1 MTKKQLAEVVIILDT
16 VQTKLQRIEEYVQ
29 GFDPT
34 KASINRLKSRQ
45 QILEG
50 IRQEFEEETQYEYEI
65 LDSKNDEM
73 KQIHIRSRIALT

>member
-1 MTKKQLAEVVIILDT
+1 MSKKQLAEVVIILDT

-50 IRQEFEEETQYEYEI
+50 LE
-65 LDSKNDEM
+65 KNLKRLNM
-73 KQIHIRSRIALT
+73 STKY

>member
-1 MTKKQLAEVVIILDT
+1 MSKKQLAEVVIILGT

-29 GFDPT
+29 GFDHT

-50 IRQEFEEETQYEYEI
+50 IRKEFEETQYEYEI

-73 KQIHIRSRIALT
+73 KQTHIDLE